1 MPARKEVEQSPR
13 PEGWV
18 GWTLQPD
25 GTIDIPIRGKV
36 YSLAAPTIGQLRDV
50 ELAHAKA
57 NAQVMANIK
66 AIALPDGE
74 VAADAVPDPVAI
86 TEAKYERIDIWSA
99 WWMTVFETLGTEAP
113 AKDDLPPFMASG
125 TNSVVALGHWQSTPP
140 VPGGG

>member
-1 MPARKEVEQSPR
+1 MPPRTKEAGAR
-13 PEGWV
+13 PEGWT

-25 GTIDIPIRGKV
+25 GTIDVPIRGTV
-36 YSLAAPTIGQLRDV
+36 FSLAAPTIGQLRDI

-57 NAQVMANIK
+57 NAQVMAN
-66 AIALPDGE
+66 LT
-74 VAADAVPDPVAI
+74 AAKPAEDTIPDPVAL

-99 WWMTVFETLGTEAP
+99 WWVDIVFAALATARP
-113 AKDDLPPFMASG
+113 SKDDLPPFMASG